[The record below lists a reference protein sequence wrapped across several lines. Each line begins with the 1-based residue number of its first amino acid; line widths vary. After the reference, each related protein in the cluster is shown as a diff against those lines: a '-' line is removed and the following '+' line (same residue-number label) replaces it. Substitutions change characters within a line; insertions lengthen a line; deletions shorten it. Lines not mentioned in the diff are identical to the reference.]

1 MAETES
7 QPERTIVIY
16 GQGGIQT
23 DLDLNS
29 LAEDEI
35 AAVIPDMLADYSAEC
50 RDWTL
55 IASEHWKQSRW
66 TRADEILSRGITF
79 FAGGR
84 GRHPDPVA
92 LVNLH
97 AMLAHLHLHLAR
109 SAPKTILS
117 ISKYDKIPAGTKTKD
132 YHHKEAAANLNA
144 ATEALRASGAG
155 HEDEPVSLAMGRVI
169 HYLATGQPGH
179 AHPLVER
186 LLQRQPNNLI
196 ALTAQARLQFA
207 RRAHE
212 ASLATYQKLL
222 SLNPEM
228 SPDPRIGLGL
238 CFWQLG
244 DREKAR
250 IAWERALSRDP
261 ESWVCL
267 LLIGLASLNLAR
279 EPALKQEERVRLSA
293 EGMEFV
299 KRAFKLNVKAPA
311 SALALAGISG
321 AAGQLD
327 VASKL
332 AERAIQYSDNK
343 RHSVLANAERGRL
356 GFVAGDVADAGR
368 YIAAAKAEDPASVN
382 ILAELTL
389 GQIAIKSGNL
399 REALNFIEQT
409 AKRLNGKGPIE
420 YTVLHACLLA
430 YPHPGMSTDEIAKNR
445 TIARNMLGEVHSLVA
460 SAQTD
465 EDWARL
471 RGVGSDADIFVD
483 LAKLW
488 QGESLEK
495 AISAYQ
501 TALQIKS
508 DDELDGAET
517 LPAPDLKTIRMSDN
531 LGALFQLQGN
541 VETAERMYQESLQKI
556 ASENGKEAEVLKTV
570 LAYNL
575 GRAYEEGGD
584 NVKAAQ
590 WYRDVLRQHPEHME
604 SKARLALIAAA
615 AGRHYDAHT
624 LLKESLKS
632 DETNLVL
639 RSVYT
644 NFLIT
649 IGHYKEALAFTSQ
662 TLKYDKSDAYTF
674 CALGWL
680 HFTLGRDAKAGQEL
694 ADRHKQY
701 LRSAEAYERALH
713 IDPGCA
719 QAAQGLAIALVE
731 DSLAPP
737 KSNIN
742 GADEGK
748 YRARL
753 AGQALGIFSR
763 IKDSLA
769 DAPVNVNMGH
779 CYFIRGEEE
788 KAIESYGTASNYYKG
803 RNVSVLL
810 YLARAWYAQA
820 NKESNFTAMTKAMG
834 YCQQAMH
841 IQPSDRAIL
850 YNIAMIQQK
859 AAEMLFSLDVS
870 KRTLEELE
878 VALKQAQQAANTFRA
893 LAEDKSGALPYDA
906 DLADQRARYGDGLL
920 RRAPGEL
927 EKQKSYEG
935 ETQARV
941 EEARKMRAAE
951 QERIAAAEAAR
962 QAEIEAKAAALAEER
977 RKAREE
983 AQAWQ
988 EELNARAAE
997 EEARKAANVEKRK
1010 KRKEQGTIE
1019 SGDEDGQPK
1028 EKKPR
1033 KRASKK
1039 EGGKKGRK
1047 VRSKSEI
1054 ESSEDER
1061 DLGGVLDEDED
1072 EGEARMSGD
1081 EEDEEGDEGERQ
1093 ARKAKNTLAM
1103 LKAKRKSKRAI
1114 EDPDDDEGINLGAA
1128 KKGKQFKSK
1137 AYISD
1142 SEDEDEDADAPAG
1155 NTAGDEEAGS
1165 INGEGNV
1172 EDNHEAEGGDDKMD
1186 VDEDQDQ
1193 DVDEDE

>member
-1 MAETES
+1 MAEVAA
-7 QPERTIVIY
+7 QPDRTIVIY

-55 IASEHWKQSRW
+55 IASEHWKQNRW
-66 TRADEILSRGITF
+66 TRADEILSKGITF
-79 FAGGR
+79 FAGGS

-92 LVNLH
+92 LVHLH

-109 SAPKTILS
+109 SAPKTILP
-117 ISKYDKIPAGTKTKD
+117 ISKYDQIVAGTKTKD

-144 ATEALRASGAG
+144 ATEALRSSGSG
-155 HEDEPVSLAMGRVI
+155 QDDEPVSLAMGRVI
-169 HYLATGQPGH
+169 HYLATGQPGL

-212 ASLATYQKLL
+212 AALETYQKLL
-222 SLNPEM
+222 SLDPEM

-238 CFWQLG
+238 CLWQLG
-244 DREKAR
+244 DKDKAR
-250 IAWERALSRDP
+250 LAWERASQRDP
-261 ESWVCL
+261 QSWVCL
-267 LLIGLASLNLAR
+267 LLLGLASLNLAR
-279 EPALKQEERVRLSA
+279 EPALAQEQRIKLST
-293 EGMEFV
+293 EGIDFV
-299 KRAFKLNVKAPA
+299 KRAFKLNVKSPA
-311 SALALAGISG
+311 SALALSTISG
-321 AAGQLD
+321 QGGQLPL
-327 VASKL
+327 ASKL

-343 RHSVLANAERGRL
+343 RHAVLANAERGRL
-356 GFVAGDVADAGR
+356 GFMSGDVADAGR
-368 YIAAAKAEDPASVN
+368 FIAAAKAEDPAAVN

-409 AKRLNGKGPIE
+409 ARRLNGKGPLE

-430 YPHPGMSTDEIAKNR
+430 YPHPGMSSDEVAKNR
-445 TIARNMLGEVHSLVA
+445 TTARNMLGEVHALVS
-460 SAQTD
+460 SAETD
-465 EDWARL
+465 EDWAKL

-501 TALQIKS
+501 TAVSIKS
-508 DDELDGAET
+508 DSQLEAAGESQPL
-517 LPAPDLKTIRMSDN
+517 APPDMKSIGMSDN

-541 VETAERMYQESLQKI
+541 VETAERMYQEALQKI
-556 ASENGKEAEVLKTV
+556 ASDEGKEAEVLKTV

-575 GRAYEEGGD
+575 ARAYEEGGD

-590 WYRDVLRQHPEHME
+590 WFRNVLRQHPEHME
-604 SKARLALIAAA
+604 SKARLAIIAAA
-615 AGRHYDAHT
+615 AGRNYDAHT
-624 LLKESLKS
+624 LLKESLKA
-632 DETNLVL
+632 DETNLTL

-644 NFLIT
+644 NFLIS
-649 IGHYKEALAFTSQ
+649 IGSYKEALAFTSQ
-662 TLKYDKSDAYTF
+662 TLKYDKADAYTF

-680 HFTLGRDAKAGQEL
+680 HFTLGREAKGGQEL
-694 ADRHKQY
+694 ADRPKQY

-719 QAAQGLAIALVE
+719 HAAQGLAIALVE
-731 DSLAPP
+731 DSLTP
-737 KSNIN
+737 K
-742 GADEGK
+742 GATNSADDFK

-753 AGQALGIFSR
+753 AGQALSIFSR

-769 DAPVNVNMGH
+769 DGPVNVNMGH

-810 YLARAWYAQA
+810 YLARSWYALA
-820 NKESNFTAMTKAMG
+820 NRESNFSAMTKALG
-834 YCQQAMH
+834 YSQQAMH

-870 KRTLEELE
+870 KRTSEELDI
-878 VALKQAQQAANTFRA
+878 ALKQAQQAANTFRA

-920 RRAPGEL
+920 RRAPAEL
-927 EKQKSYEG
+927 EKQKAYEG

-962 QAEIEAKAAALAEER
+962 RAEIEAKAAELAEER

-983 AQAWQ
+983 ALAWQ
-988 EELNARAAE
+988 EELSARAAE
-997 EEARKAANVEKRK
+997 EEARKASNMEKRR
-1010 KRKEQGTIE
+1010 KRKEQGAIE
-1019 SGDEDGQPK
+1019 SGDEDGQPREKRPRKKAVKK
-1028 EKKPR
+1028 EK
-1033 KRASKK
+1033 
-1039 EGGKKGRK
+1039 EGKKGRK
-1047 VRSKSEI
+1047 VRSKSEV
-1054 ESSEDER
+1054 ESSEEEE
-1061 DLGGVLDEDED
+1061 LDHD
-1072 EGEARMSGD
+1072 GE
-1081 EEDEEGDEGERQ
+1081 EEDEARATDGEEMDDGERQ
-1093 ARKAKNTLAM
+1093 ARKAKSTLAM
-1103 LKAKRKSKRAI
+1103 LKAKRKTRRAV
-1114 EDPDDDEGINLGAA
+1114 EDPDEDDGINLGAA
-1128 KKGKQFKSK
+1128 KKGKAFKSK

-1142 SEDEDEDADAPAG
+1142 SDDEDEDGTPAG
-1155 NTAGDEEAGS
+1155 NVDAQSE
-1165 INGEGNV
+1165 NGEDGDRNEADDV
-1172 EDNHEAEGGDDKMD
+1172 EQMD
-1186 VDEDQDQ
+1186 VDEDAVPAVTQEAD
-1193 DVDEDE
+1193 DEHE